1 MTINFHKKTG
11 RPSSVA
17 KGHSDV
23 WFSTLG
29 LYVSDNSGKPR
40 LISSSTSAGTTTP
53 VGNPGEANRLYF
65 NTTTRKHYISTDTK
79 WLEIPTSGIP
89 GSGTGGG
96 NAFNVM
102 IDDAGNWYT
111 SNDVEGALG
120 EIGERLPHIFG
131 DGLLPTYGGNTLQ
144 IKTASEYLLN
154 ATATN
159 KPTTKE
165 GWILT
170 RKSANGDNYGITVDK
185 DGVLHTRVNGLFFKL
200 AAQKSLDAAVSKI
213 NGDMANFE
221 ANLKNWKIK
230 DLNETS
236 GGLVSVFK
244 NANGIYSV
252 GLSNSGKA
260 ALNKVINSEFVKKT
274 GDSMTG
280 NLTVR
285 GQDGTGIV
293 FVKNKAETTYGG
305 LRAGDNGMGIYDYK
319 NQRHVFSNY
328 TSGSTYIYG
337 YGKTVS
343 KFIVEHKIDFESSAG
358 QGTSY
363 PFVFRAKGTNSPVF
377 IEGSHSRHLFGG
389 NTSKGISYIDTASAS
404 GKAQELHFGVIGGAK
419 LPLVRFRANTVHVE
433 GKFTSLT
440 GIHIGTN
447 PDSSDGAGPGNNTGA
462 KVYLFPYRHNGSVG
476 QRRRYAAIGYSAT
489 DHTVTFHSAERLP
502 GMGHTGYNQVKIV
515 AGGYITKSSEIYKD
529 IHGEFEVPVLE
540 SIKKMKP
547 YVFNY
552 KGSPKAELGFIL
564 ERNVP
569 KILQEG
575 GEEIDGKGLNA
586 YSLVAYLW
594 KGVQELTEKIE
605 ELEKKVLN

>member
-11 RPSSVA
+11 RPSNVA

-96 NAFNVM
+96 NASNVM

-111 SNDVEGALG
+111 SNDVEGTLG

-159 KPTTKE
+159 KPSTTTS
-165 GWILT
+165 WLT
-170 RKSANGDNYGITVDK
+170 SRKASNGDIYGLAIDKNGDAFSRVNSSFVKLARRTEIDSANQAIANLSSKFTKDMLAWKVKTLGAGYGLAIESNAWGAYKVHLTPPTQNAIN
-185 DGVLHTRVNGLFFKL
+185 LVNNNTYVK
-200 AAQKSLDAAVSKI
+200 K
-213 NGDMANFE
+213 NGDTM
-221 ANLKNWKIK
+221 
-230 DLNETS
+230 TS
-236 GGLVSVFK
+236 
-244 NANGIYSV
+244 
-252 GLSNSGKA
+252 
-260 ALNKVINSEFVKKT
+260 
-274 GDSMTG
+274 
-280 NLTVR
+280 NLTV
-285 GQDGTGIV
+285 V
-293 FVKNKAETTYGG
+293 GG
-305 LRAGDNGMGIYDYK
+305 VDEGAVLVRDRNLTNYIGLWATKSGMGIWDYGR
-319 NQRHVFSNY
+319 NRPLIHSYNN
-328 TSGSTYIYG
+328 GSTYIYG

-389 NTSKGISYIDTASAS
+389 NTSKGVSYIDTASAS

-462 KVYLFPYRHNGSVG
+462 KVYLFPYRHNGSVE
-476 QRRRYAAIGYSAT
+476 QRRRYAGIGYSAT

-502 GMGHTGYNQVKIV
+502 GMGSTGYNQVKIV
-515 AGGYITKSSEIYKD
+515 AGGYITKSSEVYKD